1 MMKKISFISV
11 LSALAL
17 AAPAARAA
25 GLAELSRTDIARAP
39 VAAPSYPAPVTP
51 PGVTIAN
58 YTTDEEFT
66 FESEV
71 KPAMDARIAALRAAG
86 VTTLGG
92 RAVEL
97 GNDYSFVIEYIPT
110 VKGNAALPPAV
121 IVDTYKNGASYW
133 REQDAVEAMK
143 ACAAN
148 FRAAR
153 LAVLGSYVYDEG
165 NDSAFAVDYLQK
177 DMLRPAQEYDVKFRK
192 YTGGQYTFE
201 SEAEKAIPS
210 YLALFKQAGVP
221 AIRGKAVQRPDRDYA
236 VEIEY
241 VVKTGRTAPRPQY
254 SVTRYDARA
263 VYSFDSEA
271 AKAGKAALPAFAQ
284 AGVAPLSSV
293 VRPEGRDYSYSV
305 DFLVANIYQQ
315 GGVIPSAAVQTY
327 QAQEVFTFESEAK
340 KALEEKIAAF
350 NAAGLTV
357 IGSAVS
363 GSINDYTYALDYIA
377 KAGQAGPVYP
387 PPPQY

>member
-1 MMKKISFISV
+1 MLNTTVASLFSV
-11 LSALAL
+11 LVLVSPAVN
-17 AAPAARAA
+17 AAELA
-25 GLAELSRTDIARAP
+25 GLTGADARKLP

-58 YTTDEEFT
+58 YTTDETFT

-71 KPAMDARIAALRAAG
+71 KPAMDVRINALRAAG

-110 VKGNAALPPAV
+110 VKGNSALPPAV

-133 REQDAVEAMK
+133 REQDAAEAMK

-148 FRAAR
+148 FRAAK
-153 LAVLGSYVYDEG
+153 LAVLGSYVYDAG
-165 NDSAFAVDYLQK
+165 NDNAFAVDYLQK

-241 VVKTGRTAPRPQY
+241 VVKTGKTSPRPQY
-254 SVTRYDARA
+254 AVTRYDARA

-305 DFLVANIYQQ
+305 DFLVSNIYQA

-340 KALEEKIAAF
+340 KALQEKIAAF
-350 NAAGLTV
+350 SAAGLPV

-377 KAGQAGPVYP
+377 KAGQGGPVYP